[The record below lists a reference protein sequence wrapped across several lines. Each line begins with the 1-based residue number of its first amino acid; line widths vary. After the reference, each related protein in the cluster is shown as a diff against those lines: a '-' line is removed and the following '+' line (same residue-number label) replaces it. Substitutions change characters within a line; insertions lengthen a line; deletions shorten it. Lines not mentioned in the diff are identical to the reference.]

1 MKLQKVL
8 VVLGISTCLLAAE
21 IQGTFGMEG
30 DAPQEEDGLPEED
43 PEALQETLEAQ
54 PEPEE
59 QESQPEAEVPPE
71 PAASGSQPESA
82 VQPERPENTAE
93 SEGGQEQPDT
103 PAMDSGE
110 QTEDSGNSTDVP
122 IDDPEDEDQ
131 PDSGDISGEEDGA
144 GKEDES
150 EEEDGTGKE
159 DESEEDGTGK
169 EDESEEDGTGKE
181 DESEE
186 EDGADKEGSLAE
198 GDSAD
203 KNSGAGSVIPGYQDA
218 GEVLA
223 PSGNTEGKPVVRPSG
238 YSSPLGAFKPSSEFI
253 DNREKV
259 KYNVEMPI
267 DGLPEFI
274 TAEMVVGAL
283 KCQDETGYPA
293 SVTIA
298 QIIQESGFG
307 KYGPEGDKGKGLSYL
322 AYQYNNLFGIK
333 GRGPAGTVDMGTGE
347 QAQDGTM
354 YQITA
359 GFRVY
364 HTYTECIEDR
374 ARLLDEVYSDLT
386 YGVRDANTFAM
397 KIGRRWATSLTYGQN
412 LIQQMNRYDL
422 YRLDKMTLDEF
433 SGMLGTFIHPCP
445 GSVLTSSFG
454 YRTAPIAGASTYHKG
469 VDLGTG
475 EYHIP
480 TYAVQEGTVV
490 YAGEGGAEGNYIVI
504 SHENG
509 LVTKYMHHDKIYV
522 ETGDEVEK
530 GQQIGLSGS
539 TGNSTGNHL
548 HFQVEQDGEAVDP
561 LLYLNIQ

>member
-131 PDSGDISGEEDGA
+131 PDSGDISGEEDG
-144 GKEDES
+144 
-150 EEEDGTGKE
+150 TGN
-159 DESEEDGTGK
+159 
-169 EDESEEDGTGKE
+169 E